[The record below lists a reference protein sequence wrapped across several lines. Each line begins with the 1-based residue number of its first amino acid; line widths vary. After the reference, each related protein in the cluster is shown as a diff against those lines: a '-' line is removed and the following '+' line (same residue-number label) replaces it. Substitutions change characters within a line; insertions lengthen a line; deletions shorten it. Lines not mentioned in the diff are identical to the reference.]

1 MRACAR
7 VCARDAVL
15 TVVLIYTR
23 HLNHTRPVYILG
35 DHDTDPETFINML
48 PSNGNM
54 AFYLPFIEKSYRYN
68 CARMLSKHVVAN
80 ASYL

>member
-1 MRACAR
+1 
-7 VCARDAVL
+7 
-15 TVVLIYTR
+15 
-23 HLNHTRPVYILG
+23 
-35 DHDTDPETFINML
+35 ML